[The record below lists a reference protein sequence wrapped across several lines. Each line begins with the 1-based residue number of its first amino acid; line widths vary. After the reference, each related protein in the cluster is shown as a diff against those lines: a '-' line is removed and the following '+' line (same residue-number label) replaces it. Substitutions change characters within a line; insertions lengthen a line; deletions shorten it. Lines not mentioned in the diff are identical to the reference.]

1 MKSVLIV
8 GSGPAA
14 AGAALAATAFPD
26 VKVTVIDVGGTLER
40 ENDEARARLAEE
52 PSELWAPEDL
62 TMITKQPVTSDAK
75 GLPEKRAFGSDFP
88 FRDFG
93 QRAGI
98 VAEAANAAVVSGAFG
113 GFSNSWGAQF
123 MPFTAGTFDHWP
135 VSATEMQPHYERVLR
150 RIPFAAEADDLE
162 DLFPILKAGS
172 HPLPEL
178 SDRSLA
184 VLDRY
189 APNRNRLNRA
199 GVILGRARLAF
210 DGTRCVCCGLC
221 MTGCPYGLIYSAAQT
236 FAELRRESA
245 IDYHDGLL
253 ALSVEESG
261 ESATVLAKELDT
273 GRVQRFTADRVML
286 ACGAIGTARIV
297 MRSLN
302 LFGVTAPVHESRQ
315 FRLPFLSVRPVGDP
329 RKANDFTLNQFN
341 MVVTH
346 DDAKRDI
353 SQLHF
358 YTYNPAFVDA
368 LPAALRDHRAWRARR
383 FLLRRL
389 SVALG
394 YLPSWASPSFSMSVR
409 PPATEAEAAEVVL
422 KSSAG
427 ELPSARNPMVRDL
440 LRRVTASAPFL
451 DLWPVLPAMRM
462 SAGGKSYHWGGIFPH
477 ESQPDSRLS
486 SDTLGRVQ
494 PWHRIHLVD
503 SSVFPDVP
511 ATTFA
516 LTVMANAHR
525 IAEGALGAGDA

>member
-40 ENDEARARLAEE
+40 ENDEARARLAGE
-52 PSELWAPEDL
+52 PSERWSAEDL
-62 TMITKQPVTSDAK
+62 ATITKQPVASDAK
-75 GLPEKRAFGSDFP
+75 GLPEKRAFGSDFS

-93 QRAGI
+93 QRRG
-98 VAEAANAAVVSGAFG
+98 VLAEAANAAVISGAFG

-123 MPFTAGTFDHWP
+123 MPFTVGTFGHWP
-135 VSATEMQPHYERVLR
+135 VSATEMRPHYEQVLR
-150 RIPFAAEADDLE
+150 RIPFAAESDDLE
-162 DLFPILKAGS
+162 GLFPILKAGP
-172 HPLPEL
+172 HPLPRL

-184 VLDRY
+184 VLARY
-189 APNRNRLNRA
+189 EPHSKRLNRA
-199 GVILGRARLAF
+199 GVMLGRARLAF
-210 DGTRCVCCGLC
+210 NGTHCVRCGLC

-253 ALSVEESG
+253 ALSVEENG

-273 GRVQRFTADRVML
+273 GRVQRFTADRVLL

-302 LFGVTAPVHESRQ
+302 LFGVTAPVLESRQ
-315 FRLPFLSVRPVGDP
+315 FRLPFLSVRPVSDP
-329 RKANDFTLNQFN
+329 RQASDFTLNQFN

-346 DDAKRDI
+346 DEAKRDV

-358 YTYNPAFVDA
+358 YTYNQAFVDA
-368 LPAALRDHRAWRARR
+368 LPSAVRDRRARR

-389 SVALG
+389 SIALG
-394 YLPSWASPSFSMSVR
+394 YLPSWASPSFSISVR
-409 PPATEAEAAEVVL
+409 PPAAEAESPEVVL

-427 ELPSARNPMVRDL
+427 ELPSPRNPMVRDMV
-440 LRRVTASAPFL
+440 RRVTASAPAL
-451 DLWPVLPAMRM
+451 DLWPILPAMRM

-477 ESQPDSRLS
+477 ESWPGSRFS

-494 PWHRIHLVD
+494 PWRRIHLVD

-525 IAEGALGAGDA
+525 IAEGALGAGEV